1 MTMED
6 IGNLRVNQ
14 FDDLLEGLS
23 ENAKEMEMEMNG
35 KKKPLEGD
43 DALCALMK

>member
-14 FDDLLEGLS
+14 LEDLLEGLS
-23 ENAKEMEMEMNG
+23 ENAKEMENEING

-43 DALCALMK
+43 SALKALIG